1 MWYLI
6 RTMFFFWLSVSTI
19 VLHQYKYFP
28 EEIGIILTVGFFM
41 ATAVSFADIMVRDKL

>member
-6 RTMFFFWLSVSTI
+6 RTMVFMWFLVATI
-19 VLHQYKYFP
+19 ILTTYNYFP
-28 EEIGIILTVGFFM
+28 EEIGIIIGVGFFM

>member
-6 RTMFFFWLSVSTI
+6 RTMFFLWLLVSTI

-28 EEIGIILTVGFFM
+28 EEIGIILAVGFFM
-41 ATAVSFADIMVRDKL
+41 LTAVSFADIMVRDKL